1 MILPVMLGLQSLV
14 SLSERQ
20 AEEAQ
25 MDVGQ
30 DAAIRAKALED
41 LAIITVAGKSCYIRL
56 ESKETCP
63 QELE

>member
-25 MDVGQ
+25 MGVGQ

-41 LAIITVAGKSCYIRL
+41 LVIITVAGKSCYIRL

-63 QELE
+63 QEPE